1 MFVFLRSVTPLRG
14 GNVAGSERGKGVGP
28 HSAFLSLLL
37 RLSPAFSRLS
47 SVLSSFPPPCLQKR
61 RRGPPLP
68 VRQEK
73 RPRIN
78 QEIRAEQVLL
88 VDETGAKT
96 ITVAEALRLAQE
108 QELDLIE
115 VSPKAVPPVVKIANF
130 GQYLYQLRKKE
141 RKQRVHSKQTEV
153 KMLRFGFRT
162 DKHDLDRLVDRAREF
177 LAERHLVKF
186 VVRLRGRELSNKDY
200 AKTKL
205 LSLVEQLK
213 DVTEVEQELKQQ
225 GPQFFVILRGK
236 H

>member
-1 MFVFLRSVTPLRG
+1 MKNVSRPQYSNIPVFQSFPF
-14 GNVAGSERGKGVGP
+14 AFP
-28 HSAFLSLLL
+28 CAFLSLNL
-37 RLSPAFSRLS
+37 RFSL
-47 SVLSSFPPPCLQKR
+47 SFPPFSLQRR
-61 RRGPPLP
+61 RRGSAPPPRL
-68 VRQEK
+68 QEK

-78 QEIRAEQVLL
+78 EEIRAAEVLL
-88 VDETGAKT
+88 VGPDGANK
-96 ITVAEALRLAQE
+96 IPLAEAIRQARE
-108 QELDLIE
+108 QELDLVE

-186 VVRLRGRELSNKDY
+186 VVRMRGRELANKDY
-200 AKTKL
+200 ARQKL
-205 LSLVEQLK
+205 QSLVDALK

-225 GPQFFVILRGK
+225 GPQYLVILRGK